1 MSTTSDSKI
10 LKDTVSDFIRDIPVR
25 VGHTS
30 LNRFN
35 HPQVV
40 TLKINRKASKRLLF
54 KLPLGAC
61 VSFSLNGGILK
72 VSSSKHEQF
81 SQKH

>member
-1 MSTTSDSKI
+1 M
-10 LKDTVSDFIRDIPVR
+10 R

-54 KLPLGAC
+54 KLLLGAC
-61 VSFSLNGGILK
+61 VSFSLNGEITEG
-72 VSSSKHEQF
+72 EFFQA
-81 SQKH
+81 